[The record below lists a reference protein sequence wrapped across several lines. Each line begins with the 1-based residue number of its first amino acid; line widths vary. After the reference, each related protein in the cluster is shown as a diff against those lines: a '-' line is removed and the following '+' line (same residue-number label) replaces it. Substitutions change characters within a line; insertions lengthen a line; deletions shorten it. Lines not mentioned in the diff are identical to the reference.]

1 LTEENVKSTE
11 SQAAEEPIKKA
22 VTQPVL
28 DQIVTRISES
38 VGSDAIED
46 AYINALSDDIP
57 TVVIKNE
64 HWFATA
70 RILKQ
75 APELSMNYLR
85 NITGVDQEK
94 HLEAVYHFTNIETK
108 QECCIKVK
116 TDRENSRIASITP
129 LWPTADWQE
138 REIFDLLG
146 IEFIGHPNLKRI
158 MMSDDWSGHPLRKDY
173 EPLDP
178 EV

>member
-1 LTEENVKSTE
+1 MKNTET
-11 SQAAEEPIKKA
+11 QAAEEPIKKA

-28 DQIVTRISES
+28 DEIVARISEAA
-38 VGSDAIED
+38 GSEAIEE

-57 TVVIKNE
+57 TLVVKNE
-64 HWFATA
+64 HWFAAA
-70 RILKQ
+70 RVLKQ
-75 APELSMNYLR
+75 TPGLSMNYLR

-94 HLEAVYHFTNIETK
+94 YLEAVYHFINLETK
-108 QECCIKVK
+108 HECCVKVK
-116 TDRENSRIASITP
+116 TDRENGRIASVTS

-138 REIFDLLG
+138 REIYDLLG
-146 IEFIGHPNLKRI
+146 IEFTGHPNLKRI